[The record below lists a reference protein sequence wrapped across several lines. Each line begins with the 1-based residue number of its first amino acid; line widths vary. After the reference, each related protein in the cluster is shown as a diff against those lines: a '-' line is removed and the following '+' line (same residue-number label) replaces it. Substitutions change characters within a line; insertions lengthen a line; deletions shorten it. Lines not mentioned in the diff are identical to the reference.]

1 MSGQLGFRFLML
13 VVKSI
18 ALSDGK
24 TEVMYRK
31 NSFCMKAIE
40 FLALIKKDPKNLY
53 RKGELDCCID
63 ELRDY
68 LLGGNGYN
76 TTKEQL
82 VKYYVA
88 FLSKIIFSVCDRT
101 RW

>member
-68 LLGGNGYN
+68 FMGEIVFF
-76 TTKEQL
+76 TKLKKKCLQ
-82 VKYYVA
+82 KHGKHDNI
-88 FLSKIIFSVCDRT
+88 SKS
-101 RW
+101 